1 MIAFM
6 LSWKK
11 SFRLEIVCLLSS
23 FTKQRQGIGCMGF
36 PWGIASQK
44 PLQQRCRVQ
53 YNQLLF
59 YIELLSKNGTFLPNN
74 ITKHIDEDIWELR
87 PGNNRVLYF
96 YSDNDAFVRLHHFR
110 KKTMKTPL
118 REIQRAKA
126 ERDDYI
132 ARKEANSKWETG
144 KTINAMW
151 NL

>member
-1 MIAFM
+1 MKQDIQIGDSMFTVKFYETKTGESDVWDF
-6 LSWKK
+6 LEELRLK
-11 SFRLEIVCLLSS
+11 SPSN
-23 FTKQRQGIGCMGF
+23 KD
-36 PWGIASQK
+36 A
-44 PLQQRCRVQ
+44 RVQ

-59 YIELLSKNGTFLPNN
+59 YIDLLSKNGTFLPNN

-96 YSDNDAFVRLHHFR
+96 YSDNDAFVLLHHFR

-132 ARKEANSKWETG
+132 ARKEANSK
-144 KTINAMW
+144 
-151 NL
+151 

>member
-1 MIAFM
+1 MKQDIQIGDSMFTVKFYETKTGESDVWNF
-6 LSWKK
+6 LEELRLK
-11 SFRLEIVCLLSS
+11 SPSN
-23 FTKQRQGIGCMGF
+23 KD
-36 PWGIASQK
+36 A
-44 PLQQRCRVQ
+44 RVQ

-96 YSDNDAFVRLHHFR
+96 YSDNDAFVLLHHFR

-118 REIQRAKA
+118 REIHRAKA

-132 ARKEANSKWETG
+132 ARKEANSK
-144 KTINAMW
+144 
-151 NL
+151 

>member
-1 MIAFM
+1 MFTVKFYETTTGDSDVWDF
-6 LSWKK
+6 LEELRLK
-11 SFRLEIVCLLSS
+11 SPSN
-23 FTKQRQGIGCMGF
+23 KD
-36 PWGIASQK
+36 A
-44 PLQQRCRVQ
+44 RVQ
-53 YNQLLF
+53 YNQMLF
-59 YIELLSKNGTFLPNN
+59 YIDLLSKNGTFLPNN

-132 ARKEANSKWETG
+132 ARKEANSK
-144 KTINAMW
+144 
-151 NL
+151 